1 MARKHTIASYLGPN
15 VSKTHKPA
23 LGLGAFS
30 VPDIALI
37 LRLRQHKVRRML
49 NQVWDERLGKALFGD
64 TFSITIGDQKFV
76 NFHVLIEL
84 FVYFELREIGAS
96 AQRII
101 KARNAMR
108 RDLGTEHPFATA
120 KLLSHGGKIWYE
132 YLGDVIDADGTRQTN
147 FVDMVRDYAK
157 NIDFNADKIA
167 ERYWPMGRQHMV
179 VVDPLHQFGM
189 PTIVGTNINTHTLR
203 SMFRSGETP
212 EVLAGL
218 FGIPLNAVQDAL
230 EFHGRELPSKAA

>member
-1 MARKHTIASYLGPN
+1 M
-15 VSKTHKPA
+15 SKTHQPA

-37 LRLRQHKVRRML
+37 LRLPQGKVRRML

-76 NFHVLIEL
+76 NFHVMIEL

-96 AQRII
+96 AQRIL

-108 RDLGTEHPFATA
+108 THMGTEHPFATA
-120 KLLSHGGKIWYE
+120 TLLSHGKKIWYE
-132 YLGDVIDADGTRQTN
+132 YLGDVIDADGTRQSN

-167 ERYWPMGRQHMV
+167 ERYWPMGRHHQV

-189 PTIVGTNINTHTLR
+189 PTIAGTNINTHTLR

-212 EVLAGL
+212 EVLSGL
-218 FGIPLNAVQDAL
+218 FNLPLSSVQDAIN
-230 EFHGRELPSKAA
+230 FHGRELAAKAA